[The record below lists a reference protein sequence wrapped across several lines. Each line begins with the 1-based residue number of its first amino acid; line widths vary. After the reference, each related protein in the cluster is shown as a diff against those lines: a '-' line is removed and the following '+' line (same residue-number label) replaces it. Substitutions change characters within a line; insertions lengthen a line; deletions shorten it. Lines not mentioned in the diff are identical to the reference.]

1 MNVICCQT
9 GAEEGQGHLRDWLAE
24 TLSVSF
30 LFPTLLWWCISCLLC
45 GQESSGT
52 RQKCQGS
59 ARATPEPKW
68 ETSSH
73 NTCVPP
79 ERSLIEPS
87 PSILWARQ
95 WYERLSVL
103 IRTCLVMRC
112 SLGRVGDGG
121 QKMIEFRL
129 QTLRYFFL
137 KIDHPICQLAFRTP
151 SSGVCKL
158 LLSLS
163 FKNNHFLRANHSV

>member
-24 TLSVSF
+24 TLNVSF

-52 RQKCQGS
+52 RQKWQGS

-68 ETSSH
+68 EASSH

-103 IRTCLVMRC
+103 IKNMPGDEMFPR
-112 SLGRVGDGG
+112 LGWWWWSENDWIQVANFE
-121 QKMIEFRL
+121 I
-129 QTLRYFFL
+129 FFL
-137 KIDHPICQLAFRTP
+137 EDHLPLTHLENKQ
-151 SSGVCKL
+151 
-158 LLSLS
+158 SLS
-163 FKNNHFLRANHSV
+163 FYISLRY